1 MNNYI
6 VLDTLSRGEF
16 GEVLK
21 IKNKFTE
28 KILAVKVES
37 CDVGLL
43 EYETKI
49 YNCLSGLDN
58 IPKIRSYKTD
68 GIKNYLFMDLMDY
81 NLKKYKTLHYN
92 SVNYLTDIN
101 NIIIVLISTL
111 KSIHERG
118 IIHRDIKP
126 ENICFQDNNIKLID
140 FGLSKLIDVKDGLSM
155 DTKTINRLTNIIGT
169 PNYVSLDVI
178 DLYQPTI
185 RDDLESLCY
194 IYIYLL
200 LDTEAFNKYSCEDNR
215 DKKVINCIYKYI
227 TNERVQKQVSL
238 HLKVCREFN
247 RNMSQ
252 QRDKPPLQKPSNL
265 LYTYLAR
272 IYR

>member
-6 VLDTLSRGEF
+6 VIETLCRGEF

-28 KILAVKVES
+28 KILAVKVEP

-43 EYETKI
+43 EYESKI
-49 YNCLSGLDN
+49 YNCLSGLNN
-58 IPKIRSYKTD
+58 IPNIRSYKTD

-81 NLKKYKTLHYN
+81 NLKKYKTIYYN
-92 SVNYLTDIN
+92 SNNYLTDVN
-101 NIIIVLISTL
+101 NIIILLISTL

-126 ENICFQDNNIKLID
+126 ENICFQGNSLKLID
-140 FGLSKLIDVKDGLSM
+140 FGLAKYIGVGGGQTFADIKSD
-155 DTKTINRLTNIIGT
+155 NLTSIIGT

-178 DLYQPTI
+178 NLLQPSI
-185 RDDLESLCY
+185 EDELESLCY
-194 IYIYLL
+194 LYIYML
-200 LDTEAFNKYSCEDNR
+200 LDSEKFTNYSHEDNKV
-215 DKKVINCIYKYI
+215 KKDLQCIYRYI
-227 TNERVQKQVSL
+227 DNISIHKQIEL
-238 HLKVCREFN
+238 HLKICRQFKSKTHEH
-247 RNMSQ
+247 SSSS
-252 QRDKPPLQKPSNL
+252 KCI
-265 LYTYLAR
+265 YTYLAR